1 MLTLVYALLS
11 GFIVG
16 IASQETYVAITEGL
30 SEASSTLGSDPGQI
44 GIVAGLIGTAL
55 TGGLN
60 QTLTQT
66 QSTYASLLVLMT
78 WLTTVWLLR
87 NILAGNKVK
96 LRDGLYNAS
105 APILSTFL
113 VTLVLILQLLPMAL
127 AFIGYAA
134 ANASGLLTGGVE
146 AMLFWIAAGLL
157 VVLSLYWVTSTLIAL
172 VIVTL
177 PGIYPMKALRTAGDI
192 AVGRRMR
199 LLLRLLWLMATIG
212 ISWVVVMVPLILLT
226 AWINSLW
233 PAFSNVPLLPII
245 LAFMSSLTIVWS
257 SSYVYLLYR
266 KVVADDAKPA

>member
-1 MLTLVYALLS
+1 
-11 GFIVG
+11 
-16 IASQETYVAITEGL
+16 
-30 SEASSTLGSDPGQI
+30 
-44 GIVAGLIGTAL
+44 
-55 TGGLN
+55 
-60 QTLTQT
+60 
-66 QSTYASLLVLMT
+66 MT